1 MVGKLEI
8 SKESGNRE
16 KQTEGGL
23 LQSKAGRPGLSKNQQ
38 EHMADN
44 RIRTGRAVKGVFGS
58 R

>member
-1 MVGKLEI
+1 MADKLET

-23 LQSKAGRPGLSKNQQ
+23 RQSKAGKPELSKNQQ
-38 EHMADN
+38 EYTADN
-44 RIRTGRAVKGVFGS
+44 KIRTGRAEKGVFGS